1 MKFFGKFEKDNTG
14 KIYRTKTFMSL
25 NEDSLLDEPE
35 ENDIL
40 GTIFM
45 LNPGGSRPLGSIEAN
60 PFQDYNFG
68 TYVGLE
74 PDKTMV
80 VYQEVFELLKK
91 HGKYTSGVIE
101 IKNLFNFRK
110 SKLTEDDWKFINDE
124 IAQKENLFNVDN
136 SPKFAGDFV
145 FFAWGTSKLKNK
157 PIKEYAKQ
165 ILLKALGEEKNILY
179 ISSKKKDE
187 AKKLLSF
194 YHPLGGHWKP
204 EKRKRFNEALY
215 DVFSQ
220 LEAVTNFN

>member
-1 MKFFGKFEKDNTG
+1 MKFFGKFEKDNTD

-25 NEDSLLDEPE
+25 NDDSLLEEPE
-35 ENDIL
+35 ESDIL

-45 LNPGGSRPLGSIEAN
+45 LNPGGSRPLGSSEAD
-60 PFQDYNFG
+60 PFLGHSFG
-68 TYVGLE
+68 IYVKLE

-80 VYQEVFELLKK
+80 VYQEVFALLKK
-91 HGKYTSGVIE
+91 HDKYTSGVIE

-110 SKLTEDDWKFINDE
+110 SKLLEDDWKFIKNE

-136 SPKFAGDFV
+136 SPKFTGDFV
-145 FFAWGTSKLKNK
+145 FFAWGTSKLKSK

-165 ILLKALGEEKNILY
+165 ILLKALDEKNILY
-179 ISSKKKDE
+179 ISSKNKDE
-187 AKKLLSF
+187 TKKLLSF
-194 YHPLGGHWKP
+194 YHPLGGHWKS

-220 LEAVTNFN
+220 REAVTNFN